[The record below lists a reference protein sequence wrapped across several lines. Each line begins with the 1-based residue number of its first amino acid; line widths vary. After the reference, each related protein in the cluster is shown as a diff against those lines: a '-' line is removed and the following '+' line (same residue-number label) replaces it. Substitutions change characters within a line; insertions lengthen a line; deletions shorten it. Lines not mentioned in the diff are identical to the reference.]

1 MGEQLKW
8 FVFTM
13 MFISL
18 WAFFYAFQ
26 IASLDLPGILFWI
39 KLKYLG
45 ISFAPS
51 TWLLFCIKYSGR
63 HTWLTKKF
71 LIFIFTFPLLTYLFV
86 LTNESHFLYYSM
98 IKVVKEG
105 PFTFAEVQKG
115 PWYFIHTL
123 YFYAALL
130 LGNYVLISSYKDTE
144 FAFRKHVK
152 FLVISTIFPWLLNI
166 AYMLGFKP
174 YGHLDL
180 TPFAFILS
188 SGVIA
193 IGLVKYNLFDLIPI
207 AKDKLIS
214 AMTDGVLVIDGNN
227 KILHIN
233 PAMKNIIDP
242 KIKNH
247 IGLPVTQLFRR
258 QETLMEMIR
267 KRLPGRIEISTT
279 IDQGQYSVEAV
290 PLYEQQSKYIGL
302 LLLFKDI
309 TEAKKNQDLL
319 RMQSDE
325 LKHHN
330 ELKDKLFSI
339 ISHDLKGPILGVK
352 EIVDMAKKGMMSEED
367 IMEILPE
374 LSKSVDG
381 VTMLMENLLA
391 WSRSQLKG
399 EFIQKDTFDIVKL
412 IQQQKNLM
420 GQIAASKDIRLEVQE
435 NQPVMVSADINM
447 IELVLRNLLNNSIK
461 FCSKGDKVWLGVK
474 SGKDEVRIYVRDTGI
489 GISHS
494 NLKRLRCG
502 DTFSTFGSNNESGTG
517 LGLLLVRD
525 YVAKNGGSLIIESE
539 ENHGSEFSFILPKAN
554 VNSGSKKAMSQK
566 KS

>member
-1 MGEQLKW
+1 
-8 FVFTM
+8 M
-13 MFISL
+13 MFISV

-26 IASLDLPGILFWI
+26 LASVDLPGILFWI

-51 TWLLFCIKYSGR
+51 TWLLFCVKYSGR

-86 LTNESHFLYYSM
+86 LTNEFHFLYYSLL
-98 IKVVKEG
+98 KVVKEG
-105 PFTFAEVQKG
+105 PFTFLEVQKG
-115 PWYFIHTL
+115 PWYIIHTL
-123 YFYAALL
+123 YFYASLL
-130 LGNYVLISSYKDTE
+130 IGNFILISSYKDTE
-144 FAFRKHVK
+144 FAFRKHIK
-152 FLVISTIFPWLLNI
+152 FLVISTLLPWLVNI
-166 AYMLGFKP
+166 GYMLGFKP

-180 TPFAFILS
+180 TPFAFIVS

-214 AMTDGVLVIDGNN
+214 AMTDGVLVIDANN

-247 IGLPVTQLFRR
+247 IGLPVTHLFMK
-258 QETLMEMIR
+258 QEALMEMIR
-267 KRLPGRIEISTT
+267 ESSSGRIEINST
-279 IDQGQYSVEAV
+279 IDQGKYSVEAV

-319 RMQSDE
+319 RMQSEE

-352 EIVDMAKKGMMSEED
+352 EIVDMAKKGMMAEED

-399 EFIQKDTFDIVKL
+399 EFIQKDSFDIVKL

-420 GQIAASKDIRLEVQE
+420 GQIAASKDISVEVQE
-435 NQPVMVSADINM
+435 NQPIMVMADINM

-461 FCSKGDKVWLGVK
+461 FCRRGDKIWIGVK
-474 SGKDEVRIYVRDTGI
+474 NGKDDARIYVRDTGV
-489 GISHS
+489 GISQS
-494 NLKRLRCG
+494 NLERLRSG

-525 YVAKNGGSLIIESE
+525 YVAKNGGFLIIDSKEY
-539 ENHGSEFSFILPKAN
+539 HGSEFSFILPKAS
-554 VNSGSKKAMSQK
+554 VNSEGKKTMSHKKARPE
-566 KS
+566 

>member
-1 MGEQLKW
+1 
-8 FVFTM
+8 M
-13 MFISL
+13 MFISV

-63 HTWLTKKF
+63 HAWLTKKF
-71 LIFIFTFPLLTYLFV
+71 MIFIFTFPLLTYLFV
-86 LTNESHFLYYSM
+86 LTNEYHFIYYSS
-98 IKVVKEG
+98 IKVVMEA
-105 PFTFAEVQKG
+105 PFTFAEVEKG

-123 YFYAALL
+123 FFYACLL
-130 LGNYVLISSYKDTE
+130 LGNYILISSYKDSE
-144 FAFRKHVK
+144 FAFRKHIK
-152 FLVISTIFPWLLNI
+152 FLVISTLLPWLLNI

-188 SGVIA
+188 SGIIA

-247 IGLPVTQLFRR
+247 IGLPVTQIFRR
-258 QETLMEMIR
+258 QESLMEMIR
-267 KRLPGRIEISTT
+267 KKLAGRIEISTT
-279 IDQGQYSVEAV
+279 INHGQYSVEAV

-309 TEAKKNQDLL
+309 TEAKQNQDLL

-325 LKHHN
+325 LKNHN

-399 EFIQKDTFDIVKL
+399 EFVQKDNFDIVKL

-420 GQIAASKDIRLEVQE
+420 GQIAASKDISLEVQE
-435 NQPVMVSADINM
+435 NQAVMVSADINM

-461 FCSKGDKVWLGVK
+461 FCRKGDKVWLGVK
-474 SGKDEVRIYVRDTGI
+474 NGKDEVRIYVRDTGI
-489 GISHS
+489 GISPS
-494 NLKRLRCG
+494 NLERLRCG
-502 DTFSTFGSNNESGTG
+502 DAFSTFGSNNESGTG

-539 ENHGSEFSFILPKAN
+539 ENLGSEFSFILPKAI
-554 VNSGSKKAMSQK
+554 VNLGSKKAMAQK
-566 KS
+566 RAKPE

>member
-13 MFISL
+13 MFISI

-26 IASLDLPGILFWI
+26 LASVDLQGILFWV

-51 TWLLFCIKYSGR
+51 TWLLFCVKYSGR
-63 HTWLTKKF
+63 HNWLTKKF

-86 LTNESHFLYYSM
+86 LTNEWHFLYYSLL
-98 IKVVKEG
+98 KLVNQG
-105 PFTFAEVQKG
+105 PFTFVEVQRG

-123 YFYAALL
+123 YFYASLL
-130 LGNYVLISSYKDTE
+130 LGNFLLMSSYKDSE
-144 FAFRKHVK
+144 YAFRKHII
-152 FLVISTIFPWLLNI
+152 FLVISTILPWLVNI
-166 AYMLGFKP
+166 AYMLGAKP

-180 TPFAFILS
+180 TPFAFIVS
-188 SGVIA
+188 YVVIA
-193 IGLVKYNLFDLIPI
+193 IGLVKFNLFDLIPI
-207 AKDKLIS
+207 AKDKLIY
-214 AMTDGVLVIDGNN
+214 AMTDGVLVIDANS

-233 PAMKNIIDP
+233 PAMKNIMDP
-242 KIKNH
+242 QINNH
-247 IGLPVTQLFRR
+247 IGLPVAHLFKG
-258 QETLMEMIR
+258 QEDLMEMIR
-267 KRLPGRIEISTT
+267 KRASGRIEIDS
-279 IDQGQYSVEAV
+279 IVSQGQYSVEAV
-290 PLYEQQSKYIGL
+290 PLYEQPSKYIGL

-319 RMQSDE
+319 KKQSEE

-399 EFIQKDTFDIVKL
+399 EFIQKDSFDIVKL

-420 GQIAASKDIRLEVQE
+420 GQIAASKDISVEVQE
-435 NQPVMVSADINM
+435 NQPVMVMADINM

-461 FCSKGDKVWLGVK
+461 FCRRGDKVWIGVK
-474 SGKDEVRIYVRDTGI
+474 NGKDDARIYVRDTGI
-489 GISHS
+489 GISHD
-494 NLKRLRCG
+494 NLERLRSG

-517 LGLLLVRD
+517 IGLLLVRD
-525 YVAKNGGSLIIESE
+525 YVAKNGGFLIIDSK
-539 ENHGSEFSFILPKAN
+539 ENHGSEFSFILPKSN
-554 VNSGSKKAMSQK
+554 INSEGKKAMLHK